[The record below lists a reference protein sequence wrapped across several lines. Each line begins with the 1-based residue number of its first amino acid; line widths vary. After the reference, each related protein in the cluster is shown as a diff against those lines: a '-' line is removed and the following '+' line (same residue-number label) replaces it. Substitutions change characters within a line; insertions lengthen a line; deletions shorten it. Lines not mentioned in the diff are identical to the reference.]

1 MEVDDEPLTFRD
13 CYHYKE
19 NDMAGLA
26 RMSGRQ
32 PSEFNH
38 LTPYSYEK
46 YTFETNGAKVYTTK
60 SPDNNSVSIFR
71 STTDY
76 FYTSKSVQEKT
87 FSIKRIPNHPI
98 L

>member
-19 NDMAGLA
+19 NDMAG
-26 RMSGRQ
+26 MSGRQ
-32 PSEFNH
+32 PLDS
-38 LTPYSYEK
+38 LSYEK

-87 FSIKRIPNHPI
+87 FSIKRIPSHPT

>member
-1 MEVDDEPLTFRD
+1 MEQELESYIYILDKQEGPTYTIISFDPTLEAARKT
-13 CYHYKE
+13 
-19 NDMAGLA
+19 MAKLVK
-26 RMSGRQ
+26 
-32 PSEFNH
+32 H
-38 LTPYSYEK
+38 EK
-46 YTFETNGAKVYTTK
+46 YTLETNGAKVYTTK